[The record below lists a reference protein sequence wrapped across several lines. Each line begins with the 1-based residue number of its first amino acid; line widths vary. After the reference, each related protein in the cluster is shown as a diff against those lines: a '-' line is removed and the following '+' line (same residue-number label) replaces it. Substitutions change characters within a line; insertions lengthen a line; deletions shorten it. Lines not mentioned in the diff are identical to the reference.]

1 MRVEFS
7 LLCTATVRGYS
18 FNLVDLGI
26 GTPISTMEQMLIAQL
41 ESTVE
46 ELERRSDMIIGR
58 IYIGKTYIPRRRTP
72 GGGFVPFECLN
83 SNTWRMKGISDRWR
97 EHHRR
102 DYGRDGLVVLCAIT
116 RETVPEGSPMSQED
130 LALAMEQK
138 LLHHYLLSHLDLR
151 VVNETFTAGHL
162 AQHNYHAYA
171 VYMAFRYA
179 DDGNTLP
186 HEVEAQNEPSS
197 PSPREADELED
208 DILLG
213 PDGSPIDDSL
223 LNDSILDSPHEVEAQ
238 NDQNDTH
245 SSPRAADEIEE
256 DVLLLGEGSLLNDSP
271 TDGTTSQTTDP
282 GPSCASPDKTP
293 QDTITIESD
302 SRHSSPIVVSDSD
315 SDSDSALVSVPK
327 RFRHPNPPPPT
338 S

>member
-41 ESTVE
+41 EDTVE
-46 ELERRSDMIIGR
+46 KLESHPDRRIAK
-58 IYIGKTYIPRRRTP
+58 IYIGKTYIPRRKAP
-72 GGGFVPFECLN
+72 GGGFVTFNRLN
-83 SNTWRMKGISDRWR
+83 PNTWRMDGISSRWR

-102 DYGRDGLVVLCAIT
+102 GYGRDGLVVLCATT
-116 RETVPEGSPMSQED
+116 REIVPERAQMSQED

-138 LLHHYLLSHLDLR
+138 LLHHYLLSHPDPR

-162 AQHNYHAYA
+162 AQHNYHGYA

-197 PSPREADELED
+197 PSPREVDELEED
-208 DILLG
+208 MLLG
-213 PDGSPIDDSL
+213 PLQDGSPIDDSL

-238 NDQNDTH
+238 NDQNGTH

-256 DVLLLGEGSLLNDSP
+256 DVLLLGEDTSLNDSP
-271 TDGTTSQTTDP
+271 TDGTTSQSTDP
-282 GPSCASPDKTP
+282 GPSCASPDKPP
-293 QDTITIESD
+293 QDIITIESD

-315 SDSDSALVSVPK
+315 SD
-327 RFRHPNPPPPT
+327 
-338 S
+338 